1 MTRTTRVRAGTR
13 LAALSVA
20 AGLTLGGCSYD
31 GIDSVALPF
40 RQGTGSDAYTVV
52 VELAQVSG
60 LTRNSE
66 VKVGDV
72 TVGTIEHAGVGGW
85 TARLTVG
92 LDGDV
97 ELPAN
102 ATATVGQKSL
112 LGAKYLEIAAPPQE
126 PAIGRLQDG
135 DVVPLARTTA
145 YPETE
150 QVLATLGVVL
160 NGSGLQQVRT
170 ITDELNAVLGGRE
183 QDVKGFIQ
191 RLDRFLGALDDQR
204 DDLVR
209 LVENLN
215 RLSTNL
221 QVENGQLARAVDE
234 IPDALAVLN
243 EDRGALVRTLDSV
256 GKLGEV
262 GTRVIDGTRDDLL
275 ANLRQTR
282 PALARLADANSDLT
296 QSLSQIV
303 SFPFPA
309 NTSFPAMF
317 KGDYA
322 NLFMS
327 LDLSPDTIRRN
338 FTEGFQLDT
347 PGAPSLLGAPPLGR
361 GDLPATPLT
370 PFTPEVPAVPTLPA
384 LPGAPAPDAPASP
397 PGEGE
402 GEGLLGGLIGGNG

>member
-1 MTRTTRVRAGTR
+1 MTHRSRARTIVR
-13 LAALSVA
+13 VA
-20 AGLTLGGCSYD
+20 AMALVSSLALTGCNYD
-31 GIDSVALPF
+31 GIDSVSLPF
-40 RQGTGSDAYTVV
+40 RQGTGADAYTVA
-52 VELAQVSG
+52 VELPQVSG

-72 TVGTIEHAGVGGW
+72 TVGTVEETGTQGW
-85 TARLTVG
+85 NARLLVG
-92 LDGDV
+92 LNDDV

-102 ATATVGQKSL
+102 ATARVGQKSL
-112 LGAKYLEIAAPPQE
+112 LGAKYLEISAPRHE
-126 PAIGRLQDG
+126 PPAGRLQDG
-135 DVVPLARTTA
+135 DVIPLARTTA

-150 QVLATLGVVL
+150 QVLASLGVVL

-191 RLDRFLGALDDQR
+191 RLDGFLGALDDQR
-204 DDLVR
+204 EDLVR

-215 RLSTNL
+215 RLSTGL
-221 QVENGQLARAVDE
+221 EVENGQLARAVEE
-234 IPDALAVLN
+234 IPNALAVVN
-243 EDRGALVRTLDSV
+243 ADRDAIVHTLDSV
-256 GKLGEV
+256 GRLGEV
-262 GTRVIDGTRDDLL
+262 GTRVIDASRDDLL

-282 PALARLADANSDLT
+282 PALARLADANTDLT
-296 QSLSQIV
+296 QSLSQVV

-322 NLFMS
+322 NLFLS

-338 FTEGFQLDT
+338 FTEGFQLDA

-370 PFTPEVPAVPTLPA
+370 PFEPEVPAVPEVPA
-384 LPGAPAPDAPASP
+384 LPGAPAPEAPATP
-397 PGEGE
+397 PEPGNDD
-402 GEGLLGGLIGGNG
+402 GLLGGLIGGDD